1 LTEPSPP
8 LIELI
13 KFEPN
18 HYGAKLIIAASN
30 ATTSGSLVYVEGE
43 DVASNV
49 KAFAS
54 IAGIPVVVT
63 EAKGEVVEKV
73 AKLDDNI
80 RKYGLKELV
89 IENEFISNLEKAQKI
104 ADFIINKMS
113 EPVPII
119 NLNILPNPRIQLGDR
134 IKISSMDSFD
144 IINGEYWVIS
154 TDCVFSDSPSQ
165 SIVVRKVV

>member
-1 LTEPSPP
+1 
-8 LIELI
+8 
-13 KFEPN
+13 
-18 HYGAKLIIAASN
+18 
-30 ATTSGSLVYVEGE
+30 
-43 DVASNV
+43 
-49 KAFAS
+49 
-54 IAGIPVVVT
+54 
-63 EAKGEVVEKV
+63 
-73 AKLDDNI
+73 
-80 RKYGLKELV
+80 
-89 IENEFISNLEKAQKI
+89 
-104 ADFIINKMS
+104 MS